1 MSANFYVVPTDYGRS
16 LIRQAHQNQPMQLK
30 NIVIGDANN
39 EPFTPESRV
48 ASTALINQR
57 ASLAIQSITAVNA
70 TTLQVTATLPSRVG
84 GFFIHEV
91 GITDINDKL
100 VYIGNYHGNYKPAF
114 TQGAS
119 SDMSFYVHIVI
130 DKSAVINVAPHDSIL
145 ANQAWVSEQLD
156 LMRAEYDIQLKILR
170 DRVNENIPVGGLFIT
185 TIDFKTAEEVA
196 EHNRY
201 GTWERF
207 GDGDAI
213 VSMRHSAPVLGYE
226 WLSQMGQSGGS
237 YEHKLTIN
245 EMPEHKHSQD
255 EIFNKFSSQASESK
269 LGTPG
274 SVDNGNPVNEYG
286 VANVGDKWANT
297 IEQYRGESQPHNNVQ
312 PSIVVGVWKRI
323 K

>member
-1 MSANFYVVPTDYGRS
+1 MSANYYVIPTDYGRS

-57 ASLAIQSITAVNA
+57 ASIVIQSITAVNA
-70 TTLQVTATLPSRVG
+70 TTLRVMATLPSRVG

-119 SDMSFYVHIVI
+119 SDMSFYVDIVI
-130 DKSAVINVAPHDSIL
+130 DKSAVIHVAPHDSII

-156 LMRAEYDIQLKILR
+156 LMRAEYDIQLQILR

-196 EHNRY
+196 KHNRY

-207 GDGDAI
+207 GDGQVP
-213 VSMRHSAPVLGYE
+213 VSIRHTAPVEGYE
-226 WLSQMGQSGGS
+226 WLNRMGESGGH
-237 YEHKLTIN
+237 YQHKLTIN
-245 EMPEHKHSQD
+245 EMPEHKHDAYHLGDPNSVINPR
-255 EIFNKFSSQASESK
+255 EGFALSSTNSSRKDLIKARDNSISK
-269 LGTPG
+269 VG
-274 SVDNGNPVNEYG
+274 GN
-286 VANVGDKWANT
+286 
-297 IEQYRGESQPHNNVQ
+297 QPHNNVQ
-312 PSIVVGVWKRI
+312 PSIVVGMWKRVA
-323 K
+323 

>member
-1 MSANFYVVPTDYGRS
+1 MSANYYVIPTDYGRS
-16 LIRQAHQNQPMQLK
+16 LIRQAHQNQSMQLK

-70 TTLQVTATLPSRVG
+70 TTLRVMATLPSRVG

-119 SDMSFYVHIVI
+119 SDMSFYVDIVI
-130 DKSAVINVAPHDSIL
+130 DKSAVIHVAPHDSII

-185 TIDFKTAEEVA
+185 TIDFKTAEDVA
-196 EHNRY
+196 KHNRY

-207 GDGDAI
+207 GDGDAL
-213 VSMRHSAPVLGYE
+213 VSMRHSAPVAGYE
-226 WLSQMGQSGGS
+226 WLSELGGKGGE
-237 YEHKLTIN
+237 YTHLLTQAELPKSSAPKFPDGFN
-245 EMPEHKHSQD
+245 HSVRNHGNHGPGYYAGGGGGKRRYSTLD
-255 EIFNKFSSQASESK
+255 DYPKELLGGDQA
-269 LGTPG
+269 
-274 SVDNGNPVNEYG
+274 
-286 VANVGDKWANT
+286 
-297 IEQYRGESQPHNNVQ
+297 HNNVQ
-312 PSIVVGVWKRI
+312 PSIAVGVWKRI
-323 K
+323 Q